1 MHETLR
7 GQRVIRVTLTAIA
20 IATMAAHAT
29 AALAFTATVVTPVH
43 MRAGPA
49 IEYPAVALLPPGV
62 DVQVFGCEQGY
73 GWCDVQAGPNR
84 GWIAAGYLQM
94 PAAGGTVVIASNGVT
109 LGIPIITFSFNTYWS
124 TWYRGRPW
132 YAQRAHYYNYW
143 HRYPHGRPPPP
154 PRPRP
159 PARPPPAMRPPPGHA
174 PPATRPPSGRPSH
187 GSGKPPPG
195 AGKPPEG
202 KPPPGKPA
210 GRPPGKAPGDKP
222 RGDKPPG
229 DKPPSGNDRSS
240 DTGAARPPDKGT
252 GT

>member
-1 MHETLR
+1 MHETFR

-94 PAAGGTVVIASNGVT
+94 PATGGTVVIASNGVT

-159 PARPPPAMRPPPGHA
+159 PARPPPA
-174 PPATRPPSGRPSH
+174 TRPPAGRPSH

-202 KPPPGKPA
+202 KPPPGKPPA
-210 GRPPGKAPGDKP
+210 DRP

-229 DKPPSGNDRSS
+229 DKSPPGNDRSS

>member
-1 MHETLR
+1 MHEAFR
-7 GQRVIRVTLTAIA
+7 GQRVIRMTLTAIA

-49 IEYPAVALLPPGV
+49 IGYPAVALLPPGV

-94 PAAGGTVVIASNGVT
+94 PAAGGTVVIASDGVT

-159 PARPPPAMRPPPGHA
+159 PARPPAMRPPPGHA
-174 PPATRPPSGRPSH
+174 PPAMRPP
-187 GSGKPPPG
+187 
-195 AGKPPEG
+195 
-202 KPPPGKPA
+202 
-210 GRPPGKAPGDKP
+210 
-222 RGDKPPG
+222 
-229 DKPPSGNDRSS
+229 GNDRSS

>member
-159 PARPPPAMRPPPGHA
+159 PARPPAMRPPPGHA
-174 PPATRPPSGRPSH
+174 APAMRPP
-187 GSGKPPPG
+187 
-195 AGKPPEG
+195 
-202 KPPPGKPA
+202 
-210 GRPPGKAPGDKP
+210 
-222 RGDKPPG
+222 
-229 DKPPSGNDRSS
+229 GNDRSS